1 MSRETMA
8 TLPADINEPID
19 LLGSEKAANPWRVKV
34 TRYLGANSYD
44 LMRQDECCGGF
55 TALEH
60 LKDFAQLLRN
70 DLARGLA
77 MTTAT
82 KEEYR
87 RIIAAIEEVSE

>member
-1 MSRETMA
+1 MIEA

-19 LLGSEKAANPWRVKV
+19 LLGSEKPENPWHVKV
-34 TRYLGANSYD
+34 THYLGTSSYD
-44 LMRQDECCGGF
+44 LMRHDECCGGF

-87 RIIAAIEEVSE
+87 RIIEAIEEVSE

>member
-1 MSRETMA
+1 MIEA

-19 LLGSEKAANPWRVKV
+19 LLGSEKTANPWRVKV

-44 LMRQDECCGGF
+44 LMRRDECCGGF

-70 DLARGLA
+70 DLARGMA
-77 MTTAT
+77 MTTET

-87 RIIAAIEEVSE
+87 RIIEAIDEVSE